1 MLRNLNH
8 VQCSNKGPMEKAL
21 WSRWNMSSWF
31 TAPLEK
37 AWFYERLF
45 FEEVIVKIKI
55 YALYEVHKSNLPVAF
70 EEFEVVYIFFA
81 TFFLLLS
88 LSVYKRSTLA
98 KILGGRG
105 GGGLQLPQFP
115 GFYGPGLAC
124 RFKNQ

>member
-1 MLRNLNH
+1 
-8 VQCSNKGPMEKAL
+8 
-21 WSRWNMSSWF
+21 MSSWF

-37 AWFYERLF
+37 AWFYDRLF

-98 KILGGRG
+98 KILGGE
-105 GGGLQLPQFP
+105 GGLQLPQFP
-115 GFYGPGLAC
+115 
-124 RFKNQ
+124 RFLRAWFSMQI